1 LAIEQR
7 TTHTSRRH
15 IPTNRIHRK
24 AIPTTPKTLGDH
36 IRIKRYEKRLTMS
49 QAAVMA
55 EVTLA
60 ALQSFEQ
67 DAELPNELQW
77 QTLERLLGLDPRL
90 KPTKSNR

>member
-1 LAIEQR
+1 
-7 TTHTSRRH
+7 
-15 IPTNRIHRK
+15 
-24 AIPTTPKTLGDH
+24 
-36 IRIKRYEKRLTMS
+36 MS